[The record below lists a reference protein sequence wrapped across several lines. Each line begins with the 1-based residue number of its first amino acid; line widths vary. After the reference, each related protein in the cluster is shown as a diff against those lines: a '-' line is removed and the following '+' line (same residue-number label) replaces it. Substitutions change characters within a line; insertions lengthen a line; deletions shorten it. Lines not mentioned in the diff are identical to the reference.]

1 MTDLVEACGIKLDG
15 VCVSKV
21 FGYFSILGACLYKLP
36 ILVKIVKARNGS
48 GLNPVSIYMET
59 TAYCVLV
66 LYNYQ
71 KGNAL
76 STFGDYAL
84 SSLQN
89 VAIISLIWVW
99 GVGPNDPRPITSRH
113 IQTVLSVAV
122 VLVSVLYR
130 FRQVLEDNGEVLPL
144 YAFAVIAASRIPQ
157 IFRNSRTGVVGV
169 QSMITLTNAVVGSCN
184 KVVIAYYETK
194 DPFILWGSVLT
205 VALNSVLALQV
216 LWLNLKGGARTY
228 KKKGEGE
235 EVGKAT
241 RSAQKS
247 GTKQ

>member
-1 MTDLVEACGIKLDG
+1 MDLVEACGRLVDG
-15 VCVSKV
+15 VCVSKI
-21 FGYFSILGACLYKLP
+21 FGYFSILGACVYKLP
-36 ILVKIVKARNGS
+36 VVIKILKARNGS

-89 VAIISLIWVW
+89 VAIISLVWWW
-99 GVGPNDPRPITSRH
+99 GVGPKDPRQITARH

-130 FRQVLEDNGEVLPL
+130 FRQVLEANVEVLPL
-144 YAFAVIAASRIPQ
+144 FSYAVIAASRIPQ
-157 IFRNSRTGVVGV
+157 IFRNNRTGVVGV
-169 QSMITLTNAVVGSCN
+169 QSMITLTNAVIGSCN

-194 DPFILWGSVLT
+194 DPYILWGSVVT

-216 LWLNLKGGARTY
+216 LWLNLKAWRSEDGARTS
-228 KKKGEGE
+228 KKRGTAEYI
-235 EVGKAT
+235 GKAT
-241 RSAQKS
+241 RSAQ
-247 GTKQ
+247 